1 MEDESGV
8 GWRFFAGTILGL
20 AGIMR
25 IFDSI
30 WAFSYHGTLP
40 SNFEGA
46 IFGHSLKTY
55 GWVYLIVGIAL
66 LAISVGVMVG
76 SQFSRWTGI
85 VGAAIATISAIWWMP
100 YYPVWS
106 LVYIGMGIL
115 VVYALVAHGSREEVE
130 RSELIANAGI

>member
-1 MEDESGV
+1 MDSKVV
-8 GWRFFAGTILGL
+8 GWRTLAAMVLGI

-30 WAFSYHGTLP
+30 WAFRYHGVLP

-55 GWVYLIVGIAL
+55 GWVYLIVGVVLIVA
-66 LAISVGVMVG
+66 AFGVMGG
-76 SQFSRWTGI
+76 SQFSRWIGI
-85 VGAAIATISAIWWMP
+85 VAGGLMAISAVWWLP

-106 LVYIGMGIL
+106 LVYIGLGIL
-115 VVYALVAHGSREEVE
+115 VVYSLVAYGSRTPAEP
-130 RSELIANAGI
+130 SAA

>member
-1 MEDESGV
+1 MEDATGT
-8 GWRFFAGTILGL
+8 GWRFFAGSMLGL

-30 WAFSYHGTLP
+30 WAFNFHGTLP
-40 SNFEGA
+40 ENFEGA

-55 GWVYLIVGIAL
+55 GWVYLIVGIVL

-85 VGAAIATISAIWWMP
+85 VGASILAISAVWWLP

-106 LVYIGMGIL
+106 LVYIGIGVL

-130 RSELIANAGI
+130 RAEAISGL